1 VRPSFLAGD
10 QHSLIQTGFIDGLTD
25 STERIQPPLATLTL
39 IEEVPDSLFDQL
51 VAALVPPAGEFLLDL
66 LSQIGW
72 QRNLHG

>member
-1 VRPSFLAGD
+1 LAGK
-10 QHSLIQTGFIDGLTD
+10 QHSLVQAGLIHGLAD
-25 STERIQPPLATLTL
+25 SAERIQPPLATLAL
-39 IEEVPDSLFDQL
+39 VQEMPDSLFDQL